1 MIDYAT
7 FQRIQHLHR
16 VEQLTVAQIA
26 LAIALDARTV
36 RRWLD
41 EPRFRPRLPCARPSK
56 LDPYKAYIR
65 RLLEHHPYSAAQILN
80 RLREAGY
87 LGGVTIVKDYLQR
100 VRPVRAPAF
109 LTLHFA
115 PGECAQVDW
124 GHYGSVPVGNTRRR
138 LSFFVM
144 VLCYS
149 RMMYVEFTVS
159 QTMEHFLGCHLNA
172 FEFFAA
178 RIPARIMVDNLKSAV
193 LQRSI
198 GQAPVFNPRY
208 ADFARH
214 HRFEIAPCNV
224 RAGHEK
230 GRVEAGVGYV
240 KKNFLAGLDIPDF
253 RTLNPAA
260 RHWLDTVANVR
271 IHGETHKRPLDLF
284 ALERDQLRPLPEL
297 LYDLGSVHT
306 VRASNRFR
314 VTKRARA
321 ASGTFDTNRYSVPAE
336 YASQRLTLKSYPD
349 RLCIYHHDRLLARH
363 RRSYERHR
371 DFEHPDHPR
380 ALLEQRRKATTQ
392 RLLQRFVSLTARA
405 DHYYRELEQRR
416 LNPIHHVRKIVA
428 LSEIY
433 GAEATARALDDAF
446 HFGAFSSDYITNLL
460 EARARTLPEPS
471 ALHLTRRADLLELE
485 LPKPDLSLYD
495 LTGGPRDD
503 TPSVPSRPRYLP
515 RPSRRPQ
522 ALLHPR
528 ALPRRRATRRRGAI
542 RPPLRARTTHRGR
555 GQLATRP
562 LH

>member
-26 LAIALDARTV
+26 LAMAMDARTV

-41 EPRFRPRLPCARPSK
+41 EPQFRARATPARPSK

-65 RLLEHHPYSAAQILN
+65 RLLEHHPYSAAQLLN

-87 LGGVTIVKDYLQR
+87 VGGVTIVKDYVQR

-172 FEFFAA
+172 FEAFAG
-178 RIPARIMVDNLKSAV
+178 RVPAKIMVDNLKSAV

-253 RTLNPAA
+253 RALNPAA
-260 RHWLDTVANVR
+260 RQWLDSVANVR

-297 LYDLGSVHT
+297 LYDLGAVHT

-314 VTKRARA
+314 V
-321 ASGTFDTNRYSVPAE
+321 TFDTNRYSVPAE

-363 RRSYERHR
+363 PRSYERHR

-392 RLLQRFVSLTARA
+392 RSSACSSASSLSPPAPTSITANSRTAASTPSITCAKSSRSAKSTAPMPPRAHSTTPSNTARS
-405 DHYYRELEQRR
+405 
-416 LNPIHHVRKIVA
+416 P
-428 LSEIY
+428 
-433 GAEATARALDDAF
+433 ATTSPT
-446 HFGAFSSDYITNLL
+446 SSK
-460 EARARTLPEPS
+460 PEPARS
-471 ALHLTRRADLLELE
+471 
-485 LPKPDLSLYD
+485 
-495 LTGGPRDD
+495 
-503 TPSVPSRPRYLP
+503 PS
-515 RPSRRPQ
+515 
-522 ALLHPR
+522 
-528 ALPRRRATRRRGAI
+528 PRRCTSPGAPTCSNSNS
-542 RPPLRARTTHRGR
+542 RSPTSHSTT
-555 GQLATRP
+555 
-562 LH
+562 